1 MDQGMIYKKLLG
13 EEHHYRNKLIMG
25 DGYFYLKVRG
35 YDNHYQTFDAV
46 EHPETREVNFVTPYP
61 WTGWEHENAEW

>member
-1 MDQGMIYKKLLG
+1 
-13 EEHHYRNKLIMG
+13 MG

-35 YDNHYQTFDAV
+35 YDNHYQTFAAV